1 MPHKIIINRCFG
13 GFALS
18 DAAKIILCGLGILH
32 YEDDYDEKPGMYHE
46 YNIPRHHPDL
56 VRVVELLGPKEAGGN
71 YTKLVVHTLYGDRY
85 QISDYDGQESVV
97 EPETQDWI
105 VIKDE

>member
-1 MPHKIIINRCFG
+1 MSHKVVINKCFG
-13 GFALS
+13 GFSLS
-18 DAAKIILCGLGILH
+18 EAAKVILCGLNVL
-32 YEDDYDEKPGMYHE
+32 YYDDDDEEKPGLYYE

-56 VRVVELLGPKEAGGN
+56 VRVVELLGPKEASGP

-85 QISDYDGQESVV
+85 QINDYDGQESVV

-105 VIKDE
+105 VIKD